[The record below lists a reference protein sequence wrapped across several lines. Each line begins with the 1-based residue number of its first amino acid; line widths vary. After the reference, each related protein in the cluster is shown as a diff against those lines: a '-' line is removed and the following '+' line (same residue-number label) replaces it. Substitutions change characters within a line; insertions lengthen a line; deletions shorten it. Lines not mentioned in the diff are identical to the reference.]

1 MRIVDIIKKPII
13 TEKNELWKKNAIKK
27 QDFDKVVFKVSIKA
41 SKPQIRQAVE
51 DLFAVEVLKVH
62 TQILPIRKKR
72 IRGSVAIQPKWKK
85 AVITLSA
92 GNKINFFEEI

>member
-72 IRGSVAIQPKWKK
+72 IRGNVAIQPKWKK